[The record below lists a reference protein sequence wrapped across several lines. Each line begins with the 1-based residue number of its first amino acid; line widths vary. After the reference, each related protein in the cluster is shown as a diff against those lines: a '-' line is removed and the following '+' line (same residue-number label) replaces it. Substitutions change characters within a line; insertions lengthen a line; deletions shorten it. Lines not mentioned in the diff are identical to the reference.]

1 MNGGRQ
7 FVVFLAVLL
16 VLLSGVGCTKKKKP
30 QLPRQAMAPAEP
42 IPSPLPPEI
51 SEQTPPPPP
60 PAAAPEEPKKT
71 EETKPQPA
79 KHHRKKQPPPS
90 TTAQNNSGTQTAM
103 SHPPGNP
110 AGEANPDI
118 AIAADVSTTQLMRQ
132 KRTTAQLIDSTEKT
146 LNGLHN
152 LSHDEELMVTEIRSY
167 VTQSRKATTDG
178 DFERAYNLAT
188 KAHLLSDALIKK

>member
-7 FVVFLAVLL
+7 FVVFLAVVL
-16 VLLSGVGCTKKKKP
+16 VLLSGLGCTKKKKG

-42 IPSPLPPEI
+42 VPSSLPPEI
-51 SEQTPPPPP
+51 SEKSPPPPP
-60 PAAAPEEPKKT
+60 PAPAPEEPRKA

-79 KHHRKKQPPPS
+79 KHHRKKQPQTS
-90 TTAQNNSGTQTAM
+90 TTAQNNGASGNQTAVAR
-103 SHPPGNP
+103 PPANP
-110 AGEANPDI
+110 AGEPNPDI
-118 AIAADVSTTQLMRQ
+118 AIAPDVSTTQLLRQ
-132 KRTTAQLIDSTEKT
+132 KRSTEQLLDSTEKT

-188 KAHLLSDALIKK
+188 KALVKK